1 MSITLDKRQ
10 PQSGYTFCACRDCMD
25 VTVSSDTSKPDLCLP
40 CQEAGCEAY
49 APDSADYN
57 ALPAHMRECQRDDAY
72 GEERLCLGDHDEDT
86 DCLYCAIVA
95 EVDADGEA

>member
-1 MSITLDKRQ
+1 MSGYPRTNTDGETAWACCESSIGPVCQHRQ
-10 PQSGYTFCACRDCMD
+10 PQSGYTPCACRDCMD
-25 VTVSSDTSKPDLCLP
+25 TTVSSDVTKPELCEA

-72 GEERLCLGDHDEDT
+72 GE
-86 DCLYCAIVA
+86 A
-95 EVDADGEA
+95 